1 MTLNRRM
8 TVTAAVAVV
17 LTSTVLYPIFTDSLW
32 FAASM
37 GAVLVVAAVG
47 ALTRLRTLPVV
58 VCVAAG
64 LVGLLL
70 YLNLVF
76 EAGHSW
82 AGVIPTPTSIARLW
96 DLVGTGLND
105 SRTYAPPV
113 PNLPGLLF
121 LTEAGVGI
129 AALATDL
136 IAVRLRSTA
145 LAGLPLL
152 VLFTVPVM
160 INAPHSQV
168 ANPLVFCLAG
178 AGYLAMLSAD
188 GRERIRVW
196 GRLISL
202 WRTGPAPDAEPRATL
217 NGPGFNGSGLNGSG
231 LNGSGLNGSSL
242 NGSSM
247 NGSSMNGSS
256 LDRSGVGGMKVSGG
270 RLRGPDTRVLA
281 AAGRRVG
288 LASIVLALCAPLLV
302 PGLHPSKLFS
312 SGPGIGG
319 TGGGTGSLSLPSTL
333 SQTIR
338 DLQEKH
344 PSVVFTYTTSA
355 TARAESDDAQYF
367 RQYVSDTL
375 SDDPANLGWQ
385 VSNYGAGAQP
395 LVLMPGPQGLASTVA
410 PPAVKTTV
418 TMTKGFSGPNGQPT
432 FLPLVYPPIQLDVKG
447 KWLADPD
454 LMVYSGDNSIAGQS
468 YTETSLNVDPSTA
481 QLQRLGKLTNTAGL
495 TADLQLP
502 ASYKTPALENLAKT
516 YANGE
521 KTEIGEVD
529 ALAAWLSS
537 NQFSYN
543 LNAPAFAT
551 ASGLLTFLTKTRS
564 GVCVQSAYAMTVLT
578 RLLGIPARFVL
589 GYTAGS
595 QVKGNE
601 YKVMNTDA
609 HAWTEVWFPTFGWL
623 RFEPTTG
630 GQGTAHAT
638 NYMANAAGASINS
651 GVPIDSA
658 TAASGAQGPA
668 KNNNAVGSKFRQTGG
683 ITGPGEILS
692 GNSAGT
698 PWAAIALAVIAAI
711 ALACGIIAMVAPPA
725 RRAMAVS
732 ASPGTPGRRR
742 RPVSAT
748 SVALV
753 TVAAALI
760 ALALYRL
767 LSRTSGLHL
776 SSGWATVGIAFG
788 AAAAVALI
796 APSTIRPLLRR
807 WRWMRAD
814 DDASRAHIAWREF
827 RDDLTDYGVGCRASE
842 PPRTLAGRVTA
853 GVPEPAGDAIRRL
866 ALAEERATY
875 AARPSG
881 SENLRRDGSTAREG
895 LAASA
900 GRGARWRARLFPAS
914 LVNAFVDATAA
925 ISESL
930 TTRLSRRHAQQGSA
944 R

>member
-1 MTLNRRM
+1 
-8 TVTAAVAVV
+8 
-17 LTSTVLYPIFTDSLW
+17 
-32 FAASM
+32 
-37 GAVLVVAAVG
+37 
-47 ALTRLRTLPVV
+47 
-58 VCVAAG
+58 
-64 LVGLLL
+64 
-70 YLNLVF
+70 
-76 EAGHSW
+76 
-82 AGVIPTPTSIARLW
+82 
-96 DLVGTGLND
+96 
-105 SRTYAPPV
+105 
-113 PNLPGLLF
+113 
-121 LTEAGVGI
+121 
-129 AALATDL
+129 
-136 IAVRLRSTA
+136 
-145 LAGLPLL
+145 

-202 WRTGPAPDAEPRATL
+202 WRTGPAPDAAPRATL
-217 NGPGFNGSGLNGSG
+217 NGPGFNGPGFNGPG
-231 LNGSGLNGSSL
+231 FNGSGLNGSSL
-242 NGSSM
+242 NGSS
-247 NGSSMNGSS
+247 
-256 LDRSGVGGMKVSGG
+256 LDRPGVGGMKVSGG
-270 RLRGPDTRVLA
+270 RVRGPDTRVLA

-288 LASIVLALCAPLLV
+288 LASIVLALCVPLLV

-319 TGGGTGSLSLPSTL
+319 TGGGTGSLSLPGTL

-355 TARAESDDAQYF
+355 SARAESDDAQYF

-375 SDDPANLGWQ
+375 SDAPASRGWQ

-395 LVLMPGPQGLASTVA
+395 LALMPGPQGLASAVA
-410 PPAVKTTV
+410 PLAVKTTV

-481 QLQRLGKLTNTAGL
+481 QLQLLGKLTNTAGL

-537 NQFSYN
+537 NQFNYN
-543 LNAPAFAT
+543 LNAQAFDT
-551 ASGLLTFLTKTRS
+551 ANGLLSFLTKTRS

-595 QVKGNE
+595 VVKGNE

-623 RFEPTTG
+623 RFEPTPS
-630 GQGTAHAT
+630 GQGTAHTT
-638 NYMANAAGASINS
+638 NYMANAAGASNDP
-651 GVPIDSA
+651 GVLIDSA

-668 KNNNAVGSKFRQTGG
+668 KSNTSTGSHFRPQLGVTGS
-683 ITGPGEILS
+683 S
-692 GNSAGT
+692 GVVSGKSAGT

-711 ALACGIIAMVAPPA
+711 ALACGIIAMVAPPG

-732 ASPGTPGRRR
+732 ASPGRRR

-881 SENLRRDGSTAREG
+881 SENLRRDGSTARQG

-930 TTRLSRRHAQQGSA
+930 TTSLSRRHAQQGSA